1 MFYSLLAACA
11 DRAVEKKARYFGVK
25 VGQCWIMEPSN
36 VENDASG
43 SCYVVDGTWYM
54 KCNDAVMTS
63 YECTGEQDNYF
74 LYQLDG
80 KNLFFF
86 LLFSL
91 FRYFVF
97 GNLRRTK
104 NTKVYINEFFS
115 FKPS

>member
-80 KNLFFF
+80 KNILH
-86 LLFSL
+86 
-91 FRYFVF
+91 
-97 GNLRRTK
+97 K
-104 NTKVYINEFFS
+104 
-115 FKPS
+115 